1 MNDTMYFQHDYD
13 ARNDPK
19 VIKLMRI
26 HGLAGVGAFWC
37 IVEMLYQNGGRLKLE
52 DCESIA
58 FALHVECKCI
68 TSVVQDFDLFQN
80 DGVHFWSPSVD
91 ARLNCRA
98 EIAKNRKK
106 AAEMRWERCRSNANA
121 MQKQCKND
129 ALNNKDIKERKEDN
143 KKVDFDKI
151 ADMYHSICK
160 SFPRII
166 KMSATRK
173 QKVEIRFQDEMKGD
187 WALLENVFRKMQ
199 ESKFLRGDNA
209 RGWKATFDW
218 LFSNDKNWC
227 KVAEGNYDNH
237 VVQNKS
243 NQPAKPNDEWQQ

>member
-1 MNDTMYFQHDYD
+1 MKETMYFQHDYD

-19 VIKLMRI
+19 IIKLMRI

-37 IVEMLYQNGGRLKLE
+37 VVEMLYQQGGRLKLE

-68 TSVVQDFDLFQN
+68 TSLVQDFDLFQN

-98 EIAKNRKK
+98 EITKNRKK
-106 AAEMRWERCRSNANA
+106 AAEMRWERCRSIANA
-121 MQKQCKND
+121 MQMQCKND
-129 ALNNKDIKERKEDN
+129 ALNNKEKKRKEEDN

-166 KMSATRK
+166 KMSDTRK

-187 WALLENVFRKMQ
+187 WTLLESVFRKME

-218 LFSNDKNWC
+218 LFTNDKNWC

-243 NQPAKPNDEWQQ
+243 NQPSKPNDEWQQ